1 MTWCVPLPCSHAS
14 AADRQCYT
22 VVTDV
27 WPDSPLCD
35 AFAEVDAV
43 VPFVR
48 CAMACLWRRGADSC
62 GNRRP
67 HAPYE
72 PVWMDWI
79 NKHLPDPE
87 TLPPRPFTR
96 ANLEDPYAEPEV
108 IWVNHRGEVVPRPE
122 GIKITTLGAHGE
134 ASRESA
140 TEGNH
145 QGDEERDTVRT
156 VGDRD
161 LRTPPAGCS
170 DGGEQGKEQ
179 HGAGDSADTTTSGD
193 TSFSSSVPSQSS
205 ELPPKSP
212 KSPASTSSGPRCF
225 DSPGGGMSPLRRFL
239 NSPPSSGR

>member
-1 MTWCVPLPCSHAS
+1 MTWCVPLPCSCAS

-27 WPDSPLCD
+27 WPDSLLCD

-79 NKHLPDPE
+79 NRHLPDPE

-108 IWVNHRGEVVPRPE
+108 IWVDHRGNIVPRPE
-122 GIKITTLGAHGE
+122 GIKVTTLGARGTMPK
-134 ASRESA
+134 ES
-140 TEGNH
+140 
-145 QGDEERDTVRT
+145 
-156 VGDRD
+156 
-161 LRTPPAGCS
+161 
-170 DGGEQGKEQ
+170 GEQRRQTDETED
-179 HGAGDSADTTTSGD
+179 AAAAADTMVPRGSAIGRSEDGD
-193 TSFSSSVPSQSS
+193 QRGRPQEVDNSKDSTISSDASSSPAIHTQAS
-205 ELPPKSP
+205 E
-212 KSPASTSSGPRCF
+212 
-225 DSPGGGMSPLRRFL
+225 
-239 NSPPSSGR
+239 SPPVSP